1 MGERYV
7 TLRYVERRTLNDCF
21 LSVEVILPRG
31 GERRFSVFVIRT
43 LRKHYRNFVH
53 TMTKTLRAAVGVRT
67 TFALSVST
75 FLSVLAISAHPCRR
89 IKSLSNYYL
98 PLPFR
103 NYLFV
108 HSLIIAVLF
117 LHSLSSLS
125 FHLSSLVKTLPEIFD
140 SGGYQFSLDF
150 RSSPA

>member
-1 MGERYV
+1 M
-7 TLRYVERRTLNDCF
+7 
-21 LSVEVILPRG
+21 LPRG
-31 GERRFSVFVIRT
+31 GERRFSVFVIWT

-67 TFALSVST
+67 TFALSVFT

-89 IKSLSNYYL
+89 IKSLSNSYL

-108 HSLIIAVLF
+108 HIFILFLF

-125 FHLSSLVKTLPEIFD
+125 FYLSSSVKTLSEIFD

-150 RSSPA
+150 RSSPARFAGYPSHTHSVQPLR